1 MLAETAHDV
10 GQSPHLL
17 RLYGNSLACCS
28 AFCGAVLQISV
39 SCYGH
44 LPHLAEE
51 VVGRYALPMAQLC
64 SGVRWRQVVQIAVA
78 LHEQCSQ
85 AQQQPSSAKHTKQ
98 WDGVKHRDMMKQRL
112 LPGVSPFCS
121 QH

>member
-51 VVGRYALPMAQLC
+51 VAGRYALPMAQLC
-64 SGVRWRQVVQIAVA
+64 SGVRRRQVVQVAIA
-78 LHEQCSQ
+78 LHKQRCQ
-85 AQQQPSSAKHTKQ
+85 AQQQPSSAKQTQ
-98 WDGVKHRDMMKQRL
+98 LLARVKDEIIL
-112 LPGVSPFCS
+112 
-121 QH
+121 